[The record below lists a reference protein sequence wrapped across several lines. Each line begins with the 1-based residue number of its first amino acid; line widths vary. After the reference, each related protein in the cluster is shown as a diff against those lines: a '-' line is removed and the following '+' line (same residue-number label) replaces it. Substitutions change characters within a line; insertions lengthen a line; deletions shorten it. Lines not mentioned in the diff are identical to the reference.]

1 MAARSVSARPS
12 DMFALEPALE
22 KIAAGDE
29 RANLPIDDAPLQH
42 TEAAVRMHI
51 RQTIR
56 SHDFHNVVDS
66 RSDELRTLHLVVLDV
81 DDADTE
87 LDSAIEIV
95 EHLELVVAAACE
107 LEHEMIGAQ
116 PIEKRHHIP
125 PESAQHRLA
134 TVVAETEVDG
144 LLVQDA
150 DEHVIDRVARPLRI
164 LRIADD
170 ARFVQ
175 LHGVGFNERQL
186 AA

>member
-29 RANLPIDDAPLQH
+29 RANLPVDHAPLQH
-42 TEAAVRMHI
+42 PEAAVRMHI

-56 SHDFHNVVDS
+56 SHGFRNVVDS

-95 EHLELVVAAACE
+95 EYLELVLAAARE
-107 LEHEMIGAQ
+107 LEHVLIGVQQFENRHDVALDY
-116 PIEKRHHIP
+116 EKSR
-125 PESAQHRLA
+125 
-134 TVVAETEVDG
+134 
-144 LLVQDA
+144 
-150 DEHVIDRVARPLRI
+150 
-164 LRIADD
+164 
-170 ARFVQ
+170 
-175 LHGVGFNERQL
+175 
-186 AA
+186 